1 VVIRMALEEL
11 EGSRGCFV
19 CDRSGANPRSLGV
32 VLYWDGDSGR
42 TVIPFTPDDTW
53 CGYEGIVHGGI
64 LAALCDDAMAWAA
77 RQALGEWTV
86 TAGMS
91 IRFLRP
97 VKSGAGYTAY
107 GSALSVD
114 GRKVKTAARIVGED
128 GKFYVDAKA
137 TFVGVRP

>member
-1 VVIRMALEEL
+1 MAMTEL

-19 CDRSGANPRSLGV
+19 CDRSGTNPRSLGV
-32 VLYWDGDSGR
+32 ILYWDEDSRR
-42 TVIPFTPDDTW
+42 TVIPFTPEESW

-77 RQALGEWTV
+77 NQSLEEQTV
-86 TAGMS
+86 TAGIS

-97 VKSGAGYTAY
+97 VKSGGKYTAF
-107 GSALSVD
+107 GSVTSVE
-114 GRKVKTAARIVGED
+114 GRKVKTTARIAGED
-128 GKFYVDAKA
+128 GKTCVDAKA